1 MGTIRKQAIYSS
13 IVIYLGFL
21 IGFVNTWFFIRS
33 GEHTFTPD
41 QYGLTRL
48 FFDVGQLMY
57 SVASFGV
64 AAVAYK
70 FFPYYQDNLPKKQ
83 IDLYAWVL
91 LIPAVGFLL
100 VIAGGYLFEP
110 LIVRKYSARSPL
122 FVDYYNWIYFFGA
135 GFLLFSVFE
144 AISWTRKSTVFPNF
158 LKESGLRLLSLLLI
172 LIFYFQLISFD
183 GFIKLFS
190 FQYLAIAF
198 VLFVVLKWKME
209 IPFTL
214 KQSRVTQK
222 FKKKMFTLGSL
233 VYGGTI
239 IVMLSQVADSIIIAS
254 ISEKGTHDTGVY
266 NFSVYIANLVQVPQ
280 RSIMAIALPVLS
292 QAWKDKNMNEIE
304 RVYKRTSINLLLLG
318 LFILGGILLNIKY
331 AYDVFGI
338 QEAYKAGI
346 NIILVLGITRLID
359 AGTGVNGE
367 IIGTSTQWRFEFFSR
382 ILLIVLFIPLNYILI
397 KQYGLIGAAY
407 GNLIAFTVYNTV
419 RIIFLKVKFN
429 LQPFT
434 NKTLLSLIMAAVIY
448 SVSHYLFSSMNGLSG
463 IIARSSLFTV
473 LFVAGVYFLKLTPDA
488 QQLIDVV
495 KKRLGM
501 KALNP

>member
-13 IVIYLGFL
+13 IVIYAGFL
-21 IGFVNTWFFIRS
+21 IGFINTWFFIRS

-48 FFDVGQLMY
+48 FYDVGQLMY

-64 AAVAYK
+64 AAVMYK
-70 FFPYYQDNLPKKQ
+70 FFPYYQDNLEKKQ
-83 IDLYAWVL
+83 IDLYAWAV
-91 LIPAVGFLL
+91 LIPAIGFLL
-100 VIAGGYLFEP
+100 VLAGGYLFEP

-122 FVDYYNWIYFFGA
+122 FVDYYNWIYFFGV

-144 AISWTRKSTVFPNF
+144 AISWTKKATVLPNF
-158 LKESGLRLLSLLLI
+158 LKESGLRMLTLVLI

-190 FQYLAIAF
+190 FQYLVIAF
-198 VLFVVLKWKME
+198 VLFAVLKWKMG
-209 IPFTL
+209 IPFTS
-214 KQSRVTQK
+214 KQSRVTHK

-254 ISEKGTHDTGVY
+254 LNGTYDTGVY
-266 NFSVYIANLVQVPQ
+266 NFSAYIANLVQVPQ

-292 QAWKDKNMNEIE
+292 QAWKDKNMGEID
-304 RVYKRTSINLLLLG
+304 RVYKRTSINLLLMG
-318 LFILGGILLNIKY
+318 LFILGGIWLNIED

-338 QEAYKAGI
+338 QEAYKAGLY
-346 NIILVLGITRLID
+346 IILVLGITRLID

-382 ILLIVLFIPLNYILI
+382 ILLIILFIPLNYMLI
-397 KQYGLIGAAY
+397 KQYGLMGAAY
-407 GNLIAFTVYNTV
+407 GNLIAFTIYNTV

-429 LQPFT
+429 LQPFS
-434 NKTLLSLIMAAVIY
+434 NKTLLSLVMAAGVY
-448 SVSHYLFSSMNGLSG
+448 FLCYYLFNGLSG
-463 IIARSSLFTV
+463 LMGIIIRSIVFSILFMT
-473 LFVAGVYFLKLTPDA
+473 AVYILKLTPDA
-488 QQLIDVV
+488 QQLIDVI
-495 KKRLGM
+495 KKRLGLQ
-501 KALNP
+501 KN

>member
-1 MGTIRKQAIYSS
+1 MGQIRKQAIYSS
-13 IVIYLGFL
+13 IVIYLGFFF
-21 IGFVNTWFFIRS
+21 GFINTWFFIRS

-48 FFDVGQLMY
+48 FFDVGQLMF
-57 SVASFGV
+57 SFASFGV
-64 AAVAYK
+64 SAVLYK
-70 FFPYYQDNLPKKQ
+70 FFPYYQDNLEKKK

-91 LIPAVGFLL
+91 LLPILGFLL
-100 VIAGGYLFEP
+100 VIAAGYFFEP

-144 AISWTRKSTVFPNF
+144 AISWSKKSTVFPNF
-158 LKESGLRLLSLLLI
+158 LKETGLRLLTLVLI
-172 LIFYFQLISFD
+172 LFFYFQLISFD

-190 FQYLAIAF
+190 FQYLVIALI
-198 VLFVVLKWKME
+198 LFFVLKWKME

-254 ISEKGTHDTGVY
+254 LNGTYDTGVY
-266 NFSVYIANLVQVPQ
+266 NFSAYIANLVQVPQ
-280 RSIMAIALPVLS
+280 RSIIAIALPVLS
-292 QAWKDKNMNEIE
+292 QAWKDKNMKEID
-304 RVYKRTSINLLLLG
+304 RVYKRTSINLLLIG
-318 LFILGGILLNIKY
+318 LFILGGIWLNIED
-331 AYDVFGI
+331 AYEVFDI
-338 QEAYKAGI
+338 QEAYKSGMY
-346 NIILVLGITRLID
+346 IILVLGLTRLID

-397 KQYGLIGAAY
+397 NKYGLMGAAY

-419 RIIFLKVKFN
+419 RIIFLKWKFN
-429 LQPFT
+429 LQPFS
-434 NKTLLSLIMAAVIY
+434 KQTLLSLIMAVAIY
-448 SVSHYLFSSMNGLSG
+448 FICYYLFNSLDGLAG
-463 IIARSSLFTV
+463 IIARSSGFAV
-473 LFVAGVYFLKLTPDA
+473 LFITAVYFLKLTPDA
-488 QQLIDVV
+488 QQLVDVV
-495 KKRLGM
+495 KKRLG
-501 KALNP
+501 LHRD

>member
-1 MGTIRKQAIYSS
+1 MGQIRKQAIYSS
-13 IVIYLGFL
+13 IVIY
-21 IGFVNTWFFIRS
+21 IGFFIGFINTWFFIRN
-33 GEHTFTPD
+33 GQNTFTPD

-48 FFDVGQLMY
+48 FFDVGQLMF

-64 AAVAYK
+64 AAVMYK
-70 FFPYYQDNLPKKQ
+70 FFPYYQDNVEKKQ

-91 LIPAVGFLL
+91 LIPAIGFLL
-100 VIAGGYLFEP
+100 VIAAGYLFEP
-110 LIVRKYSARSPL
+110 LIIRKYSARSPL

-144 AISWTRKSTVFPNF
+144 AISWTKKATVLPNF
-158 LKESGLRLLSLLLI
+158 LKESALRLLTFLLI
-172 LIFYFQLISFD
+172 LLFYFQLISFD
-183 GFIKLFS
+183 GFIKLFA
-190 FQYLAIAF
+190 FQYLVIAF
-198 VLFVVLKWKME
+198 VLFAFLKWKMK

-214 KQSRVTQK
+214 KTSRVTQK

-254 ISEKGTHDTGVY
+254 LNGTYDTGVY
-266 NFSVYIANLVQVPQ
+266 NFSAYIANLVQVPQ

-292 QAWKDKNMNEIE
+292 QAWKDKNMHEID

-318 LFILGGILLNIKY
+318 LFILGGIWLNIED

-338 QEAYKAGI
+338 QEAYKAGLY
-346 NIILVLGITRLID
+346 IILVLGFTRLID
-359 AGTGVNGE
+359 AGTGVNSE

-397 KQYGLIGAAY
+397 KQYGLMGAAY

-419 RIIFLKVKFN
+419 RIIFLKWKFN
-429 LQPFT
+429 LQPFS
-434 NKTLLSLIMAAVIY
+434 NKTLLSLLIAVGLYLVCYYLFNSFEGLMGIIFRSSVFTLLFIAAV
-448 SVSHYLFSSMNGLSG
+448 
-463 IIARSSLFTV
+463 
-473 LFVAGVYFLKLTPDA
+473 YFFKLTPDA

-495 KKRLGM
+495 KKRLMPPSPKG
-501 KALNP
+501 